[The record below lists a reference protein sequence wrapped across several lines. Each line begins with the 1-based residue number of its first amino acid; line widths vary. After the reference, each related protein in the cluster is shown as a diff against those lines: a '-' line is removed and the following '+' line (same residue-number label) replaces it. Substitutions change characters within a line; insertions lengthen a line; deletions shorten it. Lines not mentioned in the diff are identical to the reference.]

1 MHTTGYGAR
10 LTGKPPPLCPVALV
24 IGMRAL
30 VCHTPAVI
38 TLGSEDN
45 IPISV
50 QFIGCIHH
58 TRKTGFAV
66 PLCVQKWASATHSE
80 QHKRLSQYTK
90 AFSKLQVMPI
100 GAMPYSSIACVC
112 VRTQCLCQCV
122 CCMWGMRVLAYLCT
136 CGGQKLT
143 VVSSFVTLLFC
154 ETGNL
159 EVTLLVKLICQQT
172 TVFSSLCLG
181 FLFLLRVPKFLHGC
195 WRLSSVLYT
204 CAASS
209 SLIEHLSDP
218 YHPLLFH

>member
-1 MHTTGYGAR
+1 MLSLPMHTAGYGAR

-38 TLGSEDN
+38 TLGPEDN
-45 IPISV
+45 IPISA

-58 TRKTGFAV
+58 TRKADFAV
-66 PLCVQKWASATHSE
+66 PLCVQKWTSATHSE
-80 QHKRLSQYTK
+80 QHKRQSQYTQ

-112 VRTQCLCQCV
+112 ARARTCLCQCV
-122 CCMWGMRVLAYLCT
+122 CCMWGMGVLAYLCT

-143 VVSSFVTLLFC
+143 VVSSSVILLFC

-159 EVTLLVKLICQQT
+159 EVTLLLT
-172 TVFSSLCLG
+172 DFPANHSLFPLCVWG
-181 FLFLLRVPKFLHGC
+181 FYSC
-195 WRLSSVLYT
+195 
-204 CAASS
+204 
-209 SLIEHLSDP
+209 
-218 YHPLLFH
+218 